1 MKKRTHT
8 ILFLGVLSFILQ
20 ITRGDYDVLVRF
32 LEYNRNQDA
41 CDLLFVSGVE
51 CDVYFRVCLQPLS
64 PGQWEICRRKNSNI
78 LLENTHYFLFS
89 PAQKEDYTF
98 RWGNIRGEPIF
109 NILIKVFDLDPVGED
124 DFLGTTSYNHVG
136 SGPIVRNVTTTP
148 ADMNLR
154 VKFMLEIKCSSRPCE
169 STSTGLTSTNSKSL
183 FTTLAS
189 TPSQSTSTR
198 LIPSRSKSISITRAS
213 TRGKST
219 SPGLISTRSKIVY
232 TTRASTPGKS
242 TSTARTFTGFSS
254 APGKTKLFKIFINSH
269 DC

>member
-64 PGQWEICRRKNSNI
+64 PGQGEICRRKNSNI

-89 PAQKEDYTF
+89 PAQNEDYTF
-98 RWGNIRGEPIF
+98 RWGNIRGKPIF

-136 SGPIVRNVTTTP
+136 SGPTVRNVTTTP
-148 ADMNLR
+148 AGMNLR
-154 VKFMLEIKCSSRPCE
+154 VKFMLEIKCSSQPAQQPDLHLPKNFHIKDSEISEILVKKDQIIEATCDNVP
-169 STSTGLTSTNSKSL
+169 TV
-183 FTTLAS
+183 LAP
-189 TPSQSTSTR
+189 TE
-198 LIPSRSKSISITRAS
+198 
-213 TRGKST
+213 
-219 SPGLISTRSKIVY
+219 V
-232 TTRASTPGKS
+232 
-242 TSTARTFTGFSS
+242 
-254 APGKTKLFKIFINSH
+254 
-269 DC
+269 C